1 MNSMAVCKGC
11 GRTID
16 SRFSY
21 CPWCGKSKLSAETDS
36 LEVLFNRYEERQKNS
51 RRQQLYEMEQELD
64 KLENE
69 LSILVLSAEM
79 HK

>member
-1 MNSMAVCKGC
+1 MNTMAVCKGC

-16 SRFSY
+16 GKFSY
-21 CPWCGKSKLSAETDS
+21 CPWCGRAKHSSEEENLD
-36 LEVLFNRYEERQKNS
+36 VLFNRFAEKQRNN
-51 RRQQLYEMEQELD
+51 RRQQLYEMEKELD
-64 KLENE
+64 TLEKE